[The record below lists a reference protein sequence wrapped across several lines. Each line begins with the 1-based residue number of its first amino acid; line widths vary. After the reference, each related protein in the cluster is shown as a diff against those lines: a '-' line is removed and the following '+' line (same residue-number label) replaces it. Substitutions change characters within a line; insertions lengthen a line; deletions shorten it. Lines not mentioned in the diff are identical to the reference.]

1 MKTAETLTMA
11 EAYDRGTEAVSRG
24 TPFLADL
31 THGNLRVG
39 DAKIADSWRFLGK
52 ESVMGSEDPLSTIEH
67 LYSRYKRSIP
77 GEMERRRGRRGSWF
91 QALPLERLSD
101 DDMLYGE
108 RRDEA
113 RFRLEAYVLLTICS
127 GELRW
132 NPEWGSWFW
141 KSPAD
146 RDLVL
151 LKDWFPGTDKTHEQ
165 Q

>member
-1 MKTAETLTMA
+1 MKTAELTMA
-11 EAYDRGTEAVSRG
+11 EAYDMGEEAVSRG

-31 THGNLRVG
+31 AHGSLRVG
-39 DAKIADSWRFLGK
+39 GTKIADSWRFLGK
-52 ESVMGSEDPLSTIEH
+52 GSAMGSKDPLGTVER

-77 GEMERRRGRRGSWF
+77 GEKERRRDRRGSWF

-127 GELRW
+127 GELKW
-132 NPEWGSWFW
+132 DPEWGSWFW

-151 LKDWFPGTDKTHEQ
+151 LKDWFPVTGKTHGQ